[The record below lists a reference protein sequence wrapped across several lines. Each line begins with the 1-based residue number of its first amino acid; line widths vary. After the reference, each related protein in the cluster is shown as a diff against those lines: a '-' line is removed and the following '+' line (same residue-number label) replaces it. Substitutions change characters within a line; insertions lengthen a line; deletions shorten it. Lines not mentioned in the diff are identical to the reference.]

1 MNLQAALA
9 RILRP
14 LHLTFAA
21 ITYLLGTGAAR
32 YLGASLDANIIGF
45 GLLIVELVVVSL
57 DMLAGAFATR
67 TESYLEDWTL
77 ERRDSLRK
85 VALYISVAALASL
98 GLAAFAINSSRV
110 LSMSALICVGAMVLV
125 ALLHSVP
132 PTRLVERGYGELLV
146 AVQVAYLAP
155 SLGFTL
161 QSSSPH
167 VLLIICSV
175 ALSVLLIACLVAID
189 FSTFA
194 ADVKHGRSTILTRL
208 GWEKA
213 LILHHVLIV
222 VAYVFIAS
230 AAPLGFSLGL
240 MGPAFL
246 AVPFAALQVFLLQRL
261 SAGAKPLWRLLTANA
276 TAVFGLTAYFLTLSF
291 WLR

>member
-1 MNLQAALA
+1 
-9 RILRP
+9 
-14 LHLTFAA
+14 
-21 ITYLLGTGAAR
+21 
-32 YLGASLDANIIGF
+32 
-45 GLLIVELVVVSL
+45 
-57 DMLAGAFATR
+57 
-67 TESYLEDWTL
+67 
-77 ERRDSLRK
+77 
-85 VALYISVAALASL
+85 
-98 GLAAFAINSSRV
+98 
-110 LSMSALICVGAMVLV
+110 MSIGAMVLV

-132 PTRLVERGYGELLV
+132 PTRLVDRGYGELLV

-161 QSSSPH
+161 QSSSPN

-175 ALSVLLIACLVAID
+175 ALSMLLIACLVAID

-194 ADVKHGRSTILTRL
+194 ADVKQGRSTILTRL

-222 VAYVFIAS
+222 VAYVFIAG
-230 AAPLGFSLGL
+230 ATPLGFSLGL
-240 MGPAFL
+240 VAPAFL